1 MKFWKKSKI
10 RIQLKFKKKIAS
22 HISSA
27 SLFDDIGNATDGD
40 VATMTIEGLIDLL
53 KEKKSFILSQDV
65 ARYVRFVG
73 FDNGV
78 LSINLEDGH
87 PREIIKNLNH
97 FFEENKYKVKVVQSS
112 ERGEDTL
119 EQKKKALFNKQLEE
133 ISQNPIL
140 KEILQCFS
148 NSIVA
153 NIEEL

>member
-1 MKFWKKSKI
+1 MTS
-10 RIQLKFKKKIAS
+10 
-22 HISSA
+22 
-27 SLFDDIGNATDGD
+27 SLFDEISNATDSD
-40 VATMTIEGLIDLL
+40 VATMTIEGLVDLL

-65 ARYVRFVG
+65 ARYIRFVG
-73 FDNGV
+73 FDNGI
-78 LSINLEDGH
+78 LSVNLEAGY
-87 PREIIKNLNH
+87 PKEIIKNINR
-97 FFEENKYKVKVVQSS
+97 FFEENNYKVKMECSS

-133 ISQNPIL
+133 VSQNSIL